1 MNGISTGQ
9 TTLHRKVFGRFS
21 SCFVHCFSLDLLIQ
35 LPFKFLLLCLRS
47 TTHFSTS
54 PLILKMTKIT
64 THSHYTLRDAPSLL
78 NLNQG
83 IMSQS
88 MGNVIRLYSLK
99 WPLTVILKNSVN
111 DEDIYSSHSSMK
123 QCCKSDNRLMMIR
136 SKCHSVTSS
145 L

>member
-1 MNGISTGQ
+1 MTGWMGYPQ
-9 TTLHRKVFGRFS
+9 VKLHRKMFRKIFL
-21 SCFVHCFSLDLLIQ
+21 CCAPCFSLDLLHN
-35 LPFKFLLLCLRS
+35 FLLHFVVSEES

-64 THSHYTLRDAPSLL
+64 THSHYSLRDAPSLL

-99 WPLTVILKNSVN
+99 WPLILLCWKNL
-111 DEDIYSSHSSMK
+111 
-123 QCCKSDNRLMMIR
+123 LMMRIYIPVTRQWNNVAKATTVWWWFALNAIR
-136 SKCHSVTSS
+136 
-145 L
+145 